1 MAVLIFTINII
12 MSEYIMKG
20 LLHFVRFREILPF
33 HISFF
38 PSWRIF
44 HCKKK
49 CFAKILL
56 RCLSL
61 NSVESKNWT
70 YSSIL
75 SSRVA
80 RIFFRKGWWWSD
92 WVWEGWSYWKKRG
105 KNGRKQSNTWQHH
118 CAFWE
123 RLMGQVWWKKGGLWP
138 SPRLSVPRGKWCLA
152 TLPNCCWITNLFF
165 WDT

>member
-1 MAVLIFTINII
+1 MAVSIFTMRILMN
-12 MSEYIMKG
+12 EYIMKG
-20 LLHFVRFREILPF
+20 LLHFVRFREILLF

-44 HCKKK
+44 YCKKK
-49 CFAKILL
+49 MLCQ
-56 RCLSL
+56 
-61 NSVESKNWT
+61 NSCTLFEPQLVELKKWT

-80 RIFFRKGWWWSD
+80 QFFSWGVMMEWLSVEKVEVIWRR
-92 WVWEGWSYWKKRG
+92 EKKMVENKATLDSIIARFEDG
-105 KNGRKQSNTWQHH
+105 
-118 CAFWE
+118 
-123 RLMGQVWWKKGGLWP
+123 WWKKSGLWP
-138 SPRLSVPRGKWCLA
+138 SPRFDVPMGRLCLA